1 MKKRIKILSVILA
14 LIIALTPTL
23 LTVSA
28 ATEAQLKSEVMS
40 IAQNEVGYKGTRSYS
55 KYGEWYGWQGAW
67 CTTFVLWC
75 FNKAGENYGVK
86 LYANIIP
93 SGGNCNSM
101 ISWFKNKGRYH
112 TKSSGYI
119 PKKGDLV
126 FFDWSGNG
134 SAQHVGIV
142 KSYSGGDVYT
152 IEGNN
157 RSMVR
162 ECTYINGR
170 AIMGYGNPNWASVAS
185 DASKKTTKKKAKK
198 KTTKKKK
205 KTKKKTTKK
214 KTTKKKT
221 TKKRSTKKKTTKKK
235 TSKKKKTTTKKET
248 SSTTKKE
255 KTTTTTTTT
264 TKKSTKKSVVLAK
277 DMKLHTATTDL
288 QIGDSVELEYSI
300 EPQNAK
306 AVVGYFCDEENI
318 IDISQGGVITATGE
332 GVATV
337 VVCANDEIYRQ
348 VDFNVS
354 SVSSKVTTH
363 TPDTPLDTF
372 EPTTKLSEQTL
383 KQKFM
388 GLGINVDKLMN
399 HVKYYIIP
407 AYILG
412 LTAAISLFILAIK
425 AISKAVRKKKGEKDS
440 DEIND
445 NNDIQSTE
453 TETETETDNEGKE
466 SNK

>member
-1 MKKRIKILSVILA
+1 MKKHIKILSVILA
-14 LIIALTPTL
+14 LIIALSPAA
-23 LTVSA
+23 LTASA
-28 ATEAQLKSEVMS
+28 ATQAQLKSKVLS
-40 IAQNEVGYKGTRSYS
+40 VAQNEVGYQGTRSYS

-75 FNKAGENYGVK
+75 FNKAGESMGVK

-112 TKSSGYI
+112 TKSSGYV

-142 KSYSGGDVYT
+142 KSASGGTVYT

-162 ECTYINGR
+162 ECTYSGSSSTYTSIR
-170 AIMGYGNPNWASVAS
+170 SIMGYGNPDWASVA
-185 DASKKTTKKKAKK
+185 DGKKSKTKKAKK
-198 KTTKKKK
+198 K
-205 KTKKKTTKK
+205 
-214 KTTKKKT
+214 
-221 TKKRSTKKKTTKKK
+221 
-235 TSKKKKTTTKKET
+235 KKKKTTTKKQT
-248 SSTTKKE
+248 TKKKATKKKSSNKKTTQKKTTTTTKKE
-255 KTTTTTTTT
+255 TTTEKTTKKTTTTTT
-264 TKKSTKKSVVLAK
+264 KPVAVAK

-288 QIGDSVELEYSI
+288 QIGDSVQLDYTI
-300 EPQNAK
+300 EPRDAQ

-318 IDISQGGVITATGE
+318 IDISHGGVITATGE

-348 VDFNVS
+348 VDFTVS
-354 SVSSKVTTH
+354 SVSSKVTKH

-372 EPTTKLSEQTL
+372 EPTTELSEQTL
-383 KQKFM
+383 EQKL
-388 GLGINVDKLMN
+388 LGIGINFEKLKS
-399 HVKYYIIP
+399 HIKYYIIP

-412 LTAAISLFILAIK
+412 LTAALSLLILAIK
-425 AISKAVRKKKGEKDS
+425 AISKAIRKKKSIKDDGES
-440 DEIND
+440 DDGNNAEIFED
-445 NNDIQSTE
+445 E
-453 TETETETDNEGKE
+453 TEIEE
-466 SNK
+466 